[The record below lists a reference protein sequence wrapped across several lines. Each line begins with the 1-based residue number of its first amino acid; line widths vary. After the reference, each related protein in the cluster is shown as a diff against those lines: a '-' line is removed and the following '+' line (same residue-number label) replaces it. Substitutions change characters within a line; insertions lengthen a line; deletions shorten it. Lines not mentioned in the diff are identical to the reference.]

1 MAEKFW
7 TTGRK
12 KMLAAAGLGITG
24 WHALTMGANQFNI
37 PALPGFIGNPLLAG
51 ISLLNVAGAITIFA
65 IVMIYTE
72 Y

>member
-12 KMLAAAGLGITG
+12 KLTAAAGLGVTG
-24 WHALTMGANQFNI
+24 WHALTMGVNPLNI
-37 PALPGFIGNPLLAG
+37 PALPAFVSNPIIAG
-51 ISLLNVAGAITIFA
+51 VSLLTVAGALTLFTI
-65 IVMIYTE
+65 IMLYTE

>member
-1 MAEKFW
+1 MAEKFL

-12 KMLAAAGLGITG
+12 KLIAAVGLGITG
-24 WHALTMGANQFNI
+24 WHALTMGSNTLNI
-37 PALPGFIGNPLLAG
+37 PAMPGFIDNPLIGGVSLLTIAG
-51 ISLLNVAGAITIFA
+51 IVTLIA